1 MVSTVGPPTPP
12 GLIASSPTA
21 RANQRC
27 SRWGKCGWSMRRRT
41 RKSSID
47 AVKRGVC
54 TVLVD
59 PESTLNEVN
68 IGDTE
73 KVVKNQ
79 RSSNVFLR

>member
-1 MVSTVGPPTPP
+1 
-12 GLIASSPTA
+12 
-21 RANQRC
+21 
-27 SRWGKCGWSMRRRT
+27 MRRRT

-73 KVVKNQ
+73 KVVKNH
-79 RSSNVFLR
+79 RSSTVLLRYRSRPPCPIVTNT